1 MDAALERWLRD
12 GAGEPHPCERKIET
26 SISWVFL
33 YPDRALKLK
42 KPVDFGFL
50 DFTTLDRRRWAAER
64 ELVFNRA
71 TAPELYRAVHA
82 IRRREDGRLQFEGE
96 GETVDW
102 ALEMARFDE
111 RAVLSEQPQIVTGDF
126 AETLGRQ
133 IARLHLAA
141 PAGARGGGAA
151 GLRYVAQSNAGHFRK
166 LAPGLDPSRAE
177 RVIAATETAIARHAD
192 LLDGRLAG
200 GFVRRCHGDLH
211 LGNILLRNGQ
221 PTPFDCIEF
230 NDALSEIDV
239 LYDLA
244 FLVMDLGFRGQ
255 AEGANRVLNGW
266 LDEVARGLGKGLWAG
281 LACLGLFQSV
291 RAGVR
296 AHVSAHSG
304 DLALANRYLAAAQ
317 AHLEAPAPKLIA
329 VGGLS
334 GSGKSTFA
342 RALAPRLK
350 PSPGAVVLRS
360 DEIRKRLWRRAPT
373 ERLPPEAYSREAS
386 QQVYAAMFQAAGEC
400 LPASWPVILDAV
412 FLRPAERTAAE
423 TIAVRAGVAF
433 EGIWLQAA
441 AKILRERIAGRRGD
455 ASDADLD
462 VLEGQLALD
471 PGEIAWTG
479 DAAGALSRLSE

>member
-12 GAGEPHPCERKIET
+12 GAGGPHPCERMIET

-50 DFTTLDRRRWAAER
+50 DFTTLDKRRRAAER
-64 ELVFNRA
+64 ELAFNRA

-82 IRRREDGRLQFEGE
+82 IRRSDAGLRLGGDGEII
-96 GETVDW
+96 DW

-126 AETLGRQ
+126 AESLGR
-133 IARLHLAA
+133 IVARMHLAA
-141 PAGARGGGAA
+141 PAGVKGGGAA
-151 GLRYVAQSNAGHFRK
+151 GLRYVAGSNAGHFQA
-166 LAPGLDPSRAE
+166 LAPGLHAEAAARVVAGTEAELARRAS
-177 RVIAATETAIARHAD
+177 
-192 LLDGRLAG
+192 LLDQRMAS

-211 LGNILLRNGQ
+211 LGNIVLRDGR

-255 AEGANRVLNGW
+255 PEGANRVLNGW
-266 LDEVARGLGKGLWAG
+266 LDEAARGLGKGLWAG

-304 DLALANRYLAAAQ
+304 DLPLANRYLAAAQ
-317 AHLEAPAPKLIA
+317 AHLVTPAPKLIA

-342 RALAPRLK
+342 RALAPRLE

-360 DEIRKRLWRRAPT
+360 DEVRKRLWRRAPT

-386 QQVYAAMFQAAGEC
+386 AQVYAAMFQAAGEC
-400 LPASWPVILDAV
+400 LAAPWPVILDAV
-412 FLRPAERTAAE
+412 FLRPGERAAAE
-423 TIAVRAGVAF
+423 ALAAHAGVPF
-433 EGIWLQAA
+433 EGVWLHAEPDT
-441 AKILRERIAGRRGD
+441 LRSRVAGRQGD
-455 ASDADLD
+455 ASDADLG
-462 VLEGQLALD
+462 VLESQLALD
-471 PGEIAWTG
+471 PGEIGWTR